1 VSRAPAALEPAS
13 GALEP
18 ASGVLEPACG
28 VLTGPGAPFD
38 PAAFS
43 LPAQL
48 EASAPP
54 EARGV
59 RRDGVRLLVAR
70 GGSDGLPGL
79 EHRQFTDLPDLLRAG
94 DVLVINTS
102 ATLPAS
108 VPARTAGGL
117 PATLH
122 FSGLLPGGLWM
133 VELRHRPA
141 SKSTPSAA
149 FEGTARPGRP
159 APTPAAAGGAAGPTL
174 PWLDATPGTVVELP
188 GGGRAE
194 LRLPA
199 SASLVPGGK
208 VRLWVAALQLPVPL
222 LAYLARYGQPI
233 RYPYVP
239 EAWPISTYQTVF
251 AEVPGSA
258 EMPSAARP
266 FSAELVTRLVSR
278 GVSVAP
284 FVLHCGVSSPE
295 QHEPPAA
302 EWYRVP
308 PTSAARINTARQGGH
323 RVVAVGTTAV
333 RALETVT
340 DPGGVVHPGEG
351 WTELV
356 VTPDRVVRSVE
367 GLLTGWH
374 EPGAS
379 HLGML
384 EAIAGPDLVAAS
396 YTAALAD
403 GYLWHE
409 FGDSHLV
416 LL

>member
-1 VSRAPAALEPAS
+1 M
-13 GALEP
+13 
-18 ASGVLEPACG
+18 
-28 VLTGPGAPFD
+28 
-38 PAAFS
+38 
-43 LPAQL
+43 
-48 EASAPP
+48 
-54 EARGV
+54 
-59 RRDGVRLLVAR
+59 RLLVAR
-70 GGSDGLPGL
+70 GESDGTPGL
-79 EHRQFTDLPDLLRAG
+79 EHRHFTDLPDLLGAG

-108 VPARTAGGL
+108 VPARAAGGL

-133 VELRHRPA
+133 VELRHRPGFEVRRNRRA
-141 SKSTPSAA
+141 ERTPSTGLAA
-149 FEGTARPGRP
+149 TAPG
-159 APTPAAAGGAAGPTL
+159 AAAWPGGAAGPSL
-174 PWLDATPGTVVELP
+174 PWLDATPGTVIELP

-199 SASLVPGGK
+199 SATLVPGGR

-222 LAYLARYGQPI
+222 VDYLARHGRPI

-239 EAWPISTYQTVF
+239 ETWPISTYQTVF

-266 FSAELVTRLVSR
+266 FSAELVTRLVAR

-308 PTSAARINTARQGGH
+308 PTSAARINAARQGGH

-356 VTPDRVVRSVE
+356 VTPDRVVRSVD

-396 YTAALAD
+396 YTAALAE

>member
-1 VSRAPAALEPAS
+1 V
-13 GALEP
+13 
-18 ASGVLEPACG
+18 
-28 VLTGPGAPFD
+28 
-38 PAAFS
+38 
-43 LPAQL
+43 
-48 EASAPP
+48 
-54 EARGV
+54 
-59 RRDGVRLLVAR
+59 
-70 GGSDGLPGL
+70 
-79 EHRQFTDLPDLLRAG
+79 EHRQFTDLPHLLAAG
-94 DVLVINTS
+94 DVLVVNTS

-108 VPARTAGGL
+108 VPARAAGGL

-133 VELRHRPA
+133 VELRHRP
-141 SKSTPSAA
+141 
-149 FEGTARPGRP
+149 TARSGEEAVSKHAGSIGP
-159 APTPAAAGGAAGPTL
+159 APTPTTRPAAGAARAAGRTV
-174 PWLDATPGTVVELP
+174 PWLDASPGTVVELP

-194 LRLPA
+194 LCLPA
-199 SASLVPGGK
+199 SAALVPGGK
-208 VRLWVAALQLPVPL
+208 VRLWVATLQLPEPL
-222 LAYLARYGQPI
+222 LAYLAQYGQPI

-239 EAWPISTYQTVF
+239 EPWPISSYQTVF
-251 AEVPGSA
+251 ADVPGSA

-302 EWYRVP
+302 EWYLVP
-308 PTSAARINTARQGGH
+308 PTTAARINAAREGGH

-340 DPGGVVHPGEG
+340 DPAGVVHPGQG

-356 VTPDRVVRSVE
+356 VTPDRVVRSVN
-367 GLLTGWH
+367 GLITGWH

-379 HLGML
+379 HLAML
-384 EAIAGPDLVAAS
+384 EAIAGPHLVAAS
-396 YTAALAD
+396 YTAALAE